1 MGWIGP
7 GQRGQVQIAVNRG
20 TPGPG
25 RPGRGLA
32 SSTVEMEAELTMMDE
47 PRLQEA
53 ELLTRAVEN
62 VFRKLIRFLVGRI
75 SLVRLQEMIRHI
87 YVEETELKLRLKNP
101 GKNVPLARLAL
112 NTGLDTR
119 ALVQIRKRLQ
129 AEGPQ
134 YRQQFLA
141 ELTPESAV
149 VEAWASRLRKEG
161 GDGNAVLEYGGE
173 DTGFEALVKSTL
185 SIRGITTQ
193 SIIRRLVDTNSV
205 EQDREQRTLRLLVDH
220 FSPYLSRDE
229 PNIINAAFSAISNL
243 ISTIEH
249 NVSVDQEQ
257 KLFQRQAWTFRL
269 DPEQRAEFRT
279 VMRSMLEHCEQ
290 TARGEIAPWEH
301 DDYGEGLLTAGVGFY
316 YFEDT

>member
-1 MGWIGP
+1 M
-7 GQRGQVQIAVNRG
+7 R
-20 TPGPG
+20 T
-25 RPGRGLA
+25 
-32 SSTVEMEAELTMMDE
+32 MDE
-47 PRLQEA
+47 PHLQEA

-87 YVEETELKLRLKNP
+87 YVEETEHQLQVKNP

-149 VEAWASRLRKEG
+149 VEAWAGRIRKEG
-161 GDGNAVLEYGGE
+161 ADGNAVLEYGS
-173 DTGFEALVKSTL
+173 DDAGFEALVKSTL

-205 EQDREQRTLRLLVDH
+205 EQDRERRTLRLLVDH
-220 FSPYLSRDE
+220 YSPYLSRDE
-229 PNIINAAFSAISNL
+229 PNIVNAAFSAISNL

-269 DPEQRAEFRT
+269 DPAKRAEFRT
-279 VMRSMLEHCEQ
+279 AMRSMLERCEE
-290 TARGEIAPWEH
+290 TARDEIAPWER
-301 DDYGEGLLTAGVGFY
+301 DEYGEGLVTAGVGFY

>member
-1 MGWIGP
+1 M
-7 GQRGQVQIAVNRG
+7 
-20 TPGPG
+20 
-25 RPGRGLA
+25 PGRGE
-32 SSTVEMEAELTMMDE
+32 S
-47 PRLQEA
+47 RLQEA

-87 YVEETELKLRLKNP
+87 YVEETELKLQAEHP

-119 ALVQIRKRLQ
+119 ALIRIRKRLQ

-149 VEAWASRLRKEG
+149 VEAWASRVRKAGTAGDSAVLDYG
-161 GDGNAVLEYGGE
+161 GDDAS
-173 DTGFEALVKSTL
+173 FESLVKSTL
-185 SIRGITTQ
+185 SIRGMTTQ
-193 SIIRRLVDTNSV
+193 SIIQRLVDTRSV
-205 EQDREQRTLRLLVDH
+205 EQNREQRTLRLLVDH
-220 FSPYLSRDE
+220 YSPYLSHDE

-249 NVSVDQEQ
+249 NVTAGQAE
-257 KLFQRQAWTFRL
+257 KWFQRQAWTFRL
-269 DPEQRAEFRT
+269 DPGRCEEFRAG
-279 VMRSMLEHCEQ
+279 MRAMLEQCE
-290 TARGEIAPWEH
+290 TDALERIAPWEREQ
-301 DDYGEGLLTAGVGFY
+301 YGGDLLTAGVGFY
-316 YFEDT
+316 YFEEA